1 MTMPA
6 ATVLNVKPIQHPSLM
21 HWLAGLLALACGV
34 VGFSIGL
41 HYPVDPPLMAGLVA
55 VFITL
60 FYVWPSSWL
69 VLVPAMLPVI
79 GFAPW
84 TGWLTFEELDLLV
97 LAVATAGYTRLAFHM
112 PLVRS
117 KTEPAE
123 RKAPPHKSGTSTL
136 TLMLVTLFL
145 TSVLV
150 AMFHGFADAGGF
162 SFGWFQGY
170 HEPMNSL
177 RLAKGFFEALL
188 LVPLWRVIYRQ
199 DPERAQNLF
208 SQGLMLGLAAASIAT
223 LWERLAFT
231 GLLDFSSDYRTTG
244 LFWEMHVGGAA
255 LDGFLALTVPFAL
268 REFIVARTLARWS
281 MAATVLTLAAYACLT
296 TFSRGVYLAIPVGTA
311 VFLGLH
317 TWQRTQLMP
326 ATTTTTDPDEI
337 GMGIHLVAALLLM
350 VGFGVGATWM
360 FQTSGYRGMSALLG
374 TVALMLP
381 LVRVLRSFNI
391 NQWLL
396 GVVLGT
402 VLVLLAGTIAWLVPK
417 GAYVAWGLAVVL
429 TAAMLILLRPGTTPS
444 SLAGPMAFAGFSAA
458 VAGTA
463 LVANHW
469 GESAGLLHAVLA
481 LLVVLAVCVTAGTWR
496 KPLWPDTL
504 RWQATTAGV
513 MGIVATIVGIFG
525 GGSYMNGRFSTGG
538 HDFDARLA
546 HWQLGRDM
554 LRTPADWWLG
564 KGLGRF
570 PANYFLAGN
579 PQEHPGDYRLKQ
591 EGANTYITLTGGLHI
606 NGWGEIF
613 RVTQRVATPGKA
625 AIVTARVRAEKDV
638 SLHFEVCEKHLL
650 YGQGCVGRQ
659 TGIKGAPGVWQAVRL
674 ELQGDGATR
683 GDWYAPRLLAFS
695 MAMESRGGMADLAQV
710 ALTSADG
717 RQLLANGDFSEG
729 MAHWFFSSDRYHLPW
744 HIKSIFMN
752 VLFDQGVWGVTL
764 WGLLLVGALWRTSLG
779 TARRHPLAP
788 ALAASLTGFAVV
800 GLFDSLLDVPR
811 LGWLF
816 YLLLLVALTLRGR
829 TLSMETSCGAQAV
842 ASLALTVAVCWVGL
856 QPGQARANEAVTTRQ
871 VIRVGPEKAIKT
883 IAQAAIQARAGAIIE
898 VDSGDYVGDVA
909 VWTQDG
915 LTLRAVGGRV
925 KLVAA
930 GAAAER
936 KGIWVMRGGQVSI
949 EGFDFVGARVP
960 SKNGA
965 GIRFEKGF
973 LRVRDCTFTDNEN
986 GILTSN
992 QPDAELEIEKSEFGH
1007 NGHGDGLSHN
1017 LYVGAIALLK
1027 VTGSYFHHANVGH
1040 LLKSRAAVNHIL
1052 YNRLTD
1058 ELGGRA
1064 SYELEFAS
1072 GGVAYVV
1079 GNIIQQS
1086 SQTENPHLISY
1097 GTDGYKWPKNEF
1109 YLVNNTLVDN
1119 RPQGGVFLRIKPG
1132 NVMVRA
1138 VNNVL
1143 VGQGKLDSAGP
1154 GGYRNNF
1161 TVDRDE
1167 FELAAREDYRLKR
1180 NSRLTG
1186 KAVDPGSANG
1196 IDLQPQAEYVHP
1208 LSTQALID
1216 KPQNP
1221 GAVQRMLAA
1230 TRL

>member
-1 MTMPA
+1 MTMPT
-6 ATVLNVKPIQHPSLM
+6 ATVSIPIPLQRRSRL
-21 HWLAGLLALACGV
+21 HWLAGLLAFGCGV
-34 VGFSIGL
+34 VGLTISL
-41 HYPVDPPLMAGLVA
+41 HYPVAQPLMAGLVV

-60 FYVWPSSWL
+60 FYIWPSSWL
-69 VLVPAMLPVI
+69 VLVPTMLPVI

-97 LAVATAGYTRLAFHM
+97 LTAATAGYTRLAFRM

-123 RKAPPHKSGTSTL
+123 RKAPRHKSGTSTL
-136 TLMLVTLFL
+136 TLLLVALFL
-145 TSVLV
+145 ASVLV
-150 AMFHGFADAGGF
+150 SMFRGFADAGGF
-162 SFGWFQGY
+162 NFGWFQGY

-268 REFIVARTLARWS
+268 REFIVARTPVRWS

-296 TFSRGVYLAIPVGTA
+296 TFSRGVYLAIPVGAA

-317 TWQRTQLMP
+317 TWQRTQLMQ
-326 ATTTTTDPDEI
+326 ATTTDPDEI
-337 GMGIHLVAALLLM
+337 GTGIHLVAALLLV
-350 VGFGVGATWM
+350 VGFGVGANWI
-360 FQTSGYRGMSALLG
+360 FQTSGYRGMSALLA

-402 VLVLLAGTIAWLVPK
+402 VLVLLAGAIAWLVPK
-417 GAYVAWGLAVVL
+417 GAYVAWGLAAVL
-429 TAAMLILLRPGTTPS
+429 TAAMLILSRPNTTPS
-444 SLAGPMAFAGFSAA
+444 LFAGPMAFAGFSAT

-469 GESAGLLHAVLA
+469 GESAGLLHAAPV
-481 LLVVLAVCVTAGTWR
+481 LLVVLAISVTAGTR
-496 KPLWPDTL
+496 HKSLWPDTL

-513 MGIVATIVGIFG
+513 MGMVAAVIGIFD

-538 HDFDARLA
+538 HDFDTRLA

-554 LRTPADWWLG
+554 LRTQGDWLLG

-579 PQEHPGDYRLKQ
+579 PQAHPGDYRLKQ
-591 EGANTYITLTGGLHI
+591 EGANTYLTLTGGLHI

-613 RVTQRVATPGKA
+613 RVTQRVAGPGKTA
-625 AIVTARVRAEKDV
+625 SVTARVRAEKDV
-638 SLHFEVCEKHLL
+638 NLHFEVCEKHLL
-650 YGQGCVGRQ
+650 YGQNCIGRE
-659 TGIKGAPGVWQAVRL
+659 TGVKGAPGVWQTIRV
-674 ELQGDGATR
+674 ELQGDTPTR

-695 MAMESRGGMADLAQV
+695 IAIESRGGMADLDQV
-710 ALTSADG
+710 ALTSSDG
-717 RQLLANGDFSEG
+717 RELLANGDFSEG

-744 HIKSIFMN
+744 HIKSMFMN
-752 VLFDQGVWGVTL
+752 VLFEQGVLGVTV
-764 WGLLLVGALWRTSLG
+764 WGLLLIGALWRTSLG

-800 GLFDSLLDVPR
+800 GLFDSLLEVPR
-811 LGWLF
+811 LGCLF
-816 YLLLLVALTLRGR
+816 YLLLLVALTLRGQARSLAGHLGAR
-829 TLSMETSCGAQAV
+829 TLAGLAV
-842 ASLALTVAVCWVGL
+842 AVAGCWIGL
-856 QPGQARANEAVTTRQ
+856 LPSEVRAEDAGSGRQ
-871 VIRVGPEKAIKT
+871 VILVGPKKAIKT
-883 IAQAAIQARAGAIIE
+883 IAQAAALARAGATIE
-898 VDSGDYVGDVA
+898 VDSGEYAGDVA

-930 GAAAER
+930 GASAEG
-936 KGIWVMRGGQVSI
+936 KGIWVMRGGRVSV

-992 QPDAELEIEKSEFGH
+992 QSDAELEIEKSEFGR

-1017 LYVGAIALLK
+1017 LYVGEIARLT
-1027 VTGSYFHHANVGH
+1027 VTGSYFHHAKVGH
-1040 LLKSRAAVNHIL
+1040 LLKSRAAVNHIF

-1058 ELGGRA
+1058 EPGGSA

-1072 GGVAYVV
+1072 GGLAYVV
-1079 GNIIQQS
+1079 GNIIQQG

-1097 GTDGYKWPKNEF
+1097 GAEGYKWPKNELH
-1109 YLVNNTLVDN
+1109 LVNNTLVDN

-1138 VNNVL
+1138 VNNLL

-1154 GGYRNNF
+1154 GDYRNNF

-1180 NSRLTG
+1180 SSRLTG